1 ADVHVHDVQAADVH
15 VHDVQPAP
23 ADDAV
28 QVHDV
33 HVQDAPTVHVQPVP
47 APVPAQPVHD
57 EAYEQR
63 VAAAVQAETD
73 RIRADIPATPA
84 PRPARTDIEERRAFV
99 RKFLQANRDASGRAV
114 HNALLAAGHDV
125 KLRTAYND
133 RDAVLTAM
141 A

>member
-1 ADVHVHDVQAADVH
+1 M
-15 VHDVQPAP
+15 
-23 ADDAV
+23 
-28 QVHDV
+28 
-33 HVQDAPTVHVQPVP
+33 HVQPVP

-73 RIRADIPATPA
+73 RIRADVPATPA
-84 PRPARTDIEERRAFV
+84 PRPSRTSIDERRAV
-99 RKFLQANRDASGRAV
+99 VHKFLQANRDASGRAV
-114 HNALLAAGHDV
+114 HKALLAAGHDV

-133 RDAVLTAM
+133 RDAVLATM